1 MSKGFTN
8 HGNTC
13 YMNSALQ
20 CLSHLECLGYDNIY
34 LQEDCAKRPSNNDY
48 SLMAAWMKLQK
59 EIWNNDVSTFV
70 NTLPTIKV
78 FIKACQKNNIYFE
91 SFIQN
96 DAGDFINIFLDLLH
110 HSIKRKVNIQI
121 RGEPQNKYDKIKVK
135 SIKEWK
141 IFFEGSYSYI
151 IKQFY
156 SQLLSVTSCPECDYI
171 TTNHE
176 PIMVITLTLKSGYTS
191 IYECITEYVKEITMD
206 IDNGWKC
213 DKCKN
218 RVCPNKKINFWN
230 LSPVIIFQ
238 INQYRKTGKL
248 NKHISFPEILS
259 MDDYCLNIQ
268 KESLQYKLSGICI
281 HSGNL
286 GGGHYYA
293 MCKNYKTNQWNI
305 HNDTRV
311 EKVSLDG
318 VLKETPY
325 CLFYERV

>member
-20 CLSHLECLGYDNIY
+20 CLSHLECLGYDNIH
-34 LQEDCAKRPSNNDY
+34 LQEDCAKRPSTNDY

-78 FIKACQKNNIYFE
+78 FIKACQENNIYFE

-110 HSIKRKVNIQI
+110 NSIKRKVNIQI
-121 RGEPQNKYDKIKVK
+121 RGKPQNKYDKIKVK
-135 SIKEWK
+135 SIEAWK

-171 TTNHE
+171 TTNHD

-191 IYECITEYVKEITMD
+191 IYECISEYVKEITMD

-213 DKCKN
+213 DQCKN

-248 NKHISFPEILS
+248 NQHISFPEILS

-268 KESLQYKLSGICI
+268 KESLQYKLSGICV

-293 MCKNYKTNQWNI
+293 LCKNYKTGQWNI
-305 HNDTRV
+305 HNDTMV